1 VANLCFLYV
10 QMKVTKGGVQG
21 YALVMTA
28 SGVQLVALIWYLISF
43 LPGGAAGLSVIAK
56 IVCSM
61 LQPVLKVCFVLQA
74 RVVACCVQYCCR
86 RS

>member
-1 VANLCFLYV
+1 
-10 QMKVTKGGVQG
+10 MKGTKGGVQG
-21 YALVMTA
+21 YALVMAA

-43 LPGGAAGLSVIAK
+43 LPGGTAGLSVILK

-61 LQPVLKVCFVLQA
+61 MQPVMKACFHLQA
-74 RVVACCVQYCCR
+74 RIAACCVQCCCR